1 LPKNYPYNKCSVIR
15 NFKKHLRQKRNL
27 DSLSTARL
35 SQIYVNAH
43 KKEESQPVEL
53 VQFLPHPEVWIALNQ
68 VRKLKISR
76 RTAIAIL
83 STLDKLD
90 DDIRDI
96 VEVNLQEIQLIA
108 NGD

>member
-1 LPKNYPYNKCSVIR
+1 MS
-15 NFKKHLRQKRNL
+15 
-27 DSLSTARL
+27 
-35 SQIYVNAH
+35 
-43 KKEESQPVEL
+43 
-53 VQFLPHPEVWIALNQ
+53 LNQ
-68 VRKLKISR
+68 KRKLKISR

-96 VEVNLQEIQLIA
+96 VEVDLQEIQLIA